1 MRPVLPQHLVHLAK
15 YCPGFLA
22 RAPGCVPLRAAPTT
36 VVTARRCFAHAA
48 LRGTHRHTSQS
59 QPMPCVRA
67 ARTVGACARHPAKD
81 APRRLR
87 IAHVTYSTAF
97 SSDSCPRL
105 YSSAFFAGPELWR
118 LISANASCNVRARA
132 ATLLSLRS
140 LLSQLCCGLYACSP
154 SVSLW
159 RTEAGRVLAPSL
171 SICWCQLAPLSPCS
185 PPRGYS
191 CLACQLQVLAHLN
204 LSLLSC
210 IPAT

>member
-48 LRGTHRHTSQS
+48 LRGTHRHTSHS
-59 QPMPCVRA
+59 QPVPCVRA

-81 APRRLR
+81 APRQLR

-105 YSSAFFAGPELWR
+105 YSSAFLAGPEPWR
-118 LISANASCNVRARA
+118 LISANASCNVRAPA
-132 ATLLSLRS
+132 ATPLSLRS
-140 LLSQLCCGLYACSP
+140 LLSRYPRTSDTGAFVA
-154 SVSLW
+154 SV
-159 RTEAGRVLAPSL
+159 AF
-171 SICWCQLAPLSPCS
+171 
-185 PPRGYS
+185 
-191 CLACQLQVLAHLN
+191 
-204 LSLLSC
+204 
-210 IPAT
+210 